1 MRFSEECDNIE
12 MIIQEVIALKETF
25 AQRLQ
30 KALDR
35 KGMKAAELSRLTGTP
50 ESVIS
55 QYKKG
60 EYEPKQRR
68 LEAFSKV
75 LGVSI
80 PWLMG
85 DDEDETTEVPPGF
98 IPVPKMQKVPI
109 VGHIACGTPIMA
121 EENLE
126 GYADAP
132 DGKHIDFALICEGD
146 SMIDA
151 GISDGDVVFVRKQ
164 PTVENGRIAAVR
176 VNGETTVKR
185 VYINGNTMILQPANI
200 NFLPQ
205 TYAISELDDVAIEG
219 LVVGW
224 THWV

>member
-1 MRFSEECDNIE
+1 MKRSSTSER
-12 MIIQEVIALKETF
+12 LKQIMGERNLR
-25 AQRLQ
+25 QVDILN
-30 KALDR
+30 
-35 KGMKAAELSRLTGTP
+35 AASPYCKRYGIKLGKNDL
-50 ESVIS
+50 S
-55 QYKKG
+55 QYVNGKV
-60 EYEPKQRR
+60 EPGQEK
-68 LEAFSKV
+68 LTV
-75 LGVSI
+75 LGLALHVN
-80 PWLMG
+80 PAWLMG
-85 DDEDETTEVPPGF
+85 FDVPMSEDETTEIPPGF

-109 VGHIACGTPIMA
+109 VGHIACGTPVMA

-132 DGKHIDFALICEGD
+132 DGRHIDFALVCEGE

-164 PTVENGRIAAVR
+164 PTVENGQIAAVR
-176 VNGETTVKR
+176 INGEATVKR
-185 VYINGNTMILQPANI
+185 VYINGNAMILQPANI